1 MKIKVSIAYG
11 ASKFDQKL
19 SEAPA
24 AVSIL
29 TATEIKRFGYRT
41 LADILRS
48 VRGFYTTYDRNYHYL
63 GMHVFCFWWMV
74 TRSMTMF
81 TIRPA
86 VIIQDLLPLARRG
99 VAAAEVVNINEMIA
113 NYIKSPIHQKL
124 ALYHPNVIFKFEL
137 SPYLFIIK
145 GSSVHL
151 EKTFINLV
159 SNATEAISGEGGVV
173 IRTTNIRLDKPVQ
186 GYETVVP
193 GEYAVLSVSG
203 IQAEEYHGRIYLIYS
218 NRFIRRKK
226 WAGAA
231 QVWD

>member
-1 MKIKVSIAYG
+1 VLSSLRWRLISPMYVKETKKAVFDQCRRKTTRWKTTGVVIIFPLNISYAGATTGNQYPPKDPAELGIQDTMKIKVSIVYG

-24 AVSIL
+24 AVSIV

-63 GMHVFCFWWMV
+63 GMCGFCFWWMV

-86 VIIQDLLPLARRG
+86 VIIRDLLTLARRG

-124 ALYHPNVIFKFEL
+124 ALYHPNVIFKNVESEIRQVYNFQ
-137 SPYLFIIK
+137 PII
-145 GSSVHL
+145 S
-151 EKTFINLV
+151 
-159 SNATEAISGEGGVV
+159 
-173 IRTTNIRLDKPVQ
+173 R
-186 GYETVVP
+186 
-193 GEYAVLSVSG
+193 
-203 IQAEEYHGRIYLIYS
+203 
-218 NRFIRRKK
+218 
-226 WAGAA
+226 
-231 QVWD
+231 